1 MKIETLIKI
10 LKLELRDVSKNE
22 LLEVIHVLNE
32 IYKERIKRAK
42 KRIPSISHS

>member
-10 LKLELRDVSKNE
+10 IKLELKDVPKNE

-42 KRIPSISHS
+42 NAIPSGSHN